1 MCVVC
6 AIAIGS
12 RQTIQFP
19 IEKEER
25 REERKGGEKR
35 KRASPSKENRRRCDD
50 TALHAP
56 LAPLHPTYPRHSESA
71 LSPSLFPRRAVG
83 GRAVG
88 LKRFN
93 QPTTTPR
100 HALERAPAANRQNF
114 DLHRP
119 LLRRTLA
126 TLPIHPPPTTAS
138 QRKRKR
144 EKETGKRRKSQRPNQ
159 PQTKQT
165 QKNMP
170 TATETRAR
178 EPIIDP
184 ASEHGEE
191 IDAAVDRDRI
201 RVVCCS

>member
-71 LSPSLFPRRAVG
+71 LSLSLSAQGGGRPG
-83 GRAVG
+83 GRAEAI
-88 LKRFN
+88 
-93 QPTTTPR
+93 QPTN
-100 HALERAPAANRQNF
+100 HDALERAPAANRQNF